1 MKGRSDT
8 LNNDC
13 YFVYLLVIW
22 NFEIWPVIWPQMHLG
37 RFCLSL
43 LTGKDSCLAEMS
55 LDRNAREYRALRE
68 SLNSIMI
75 SYYWSNVDNGFQTNA
90 SSFLA
95 AALNSSDLETKGA
108 TCLSRESS
116 WRAKRWANACSLHDS
131 PCIAPLPMKNCC
143 GSPAS
148 EYCHRQFLPLPEW
161 NCTPKN
167 SSTPFSFFRLRFDLR

>member
-43 LTGKDSCLAEMS
+43 LTGKDSCLTEMS

-68 SLNSIMI
+68 SLISIMI

-108 TCLSRESS
+108 TCLSRESYGEQKGEQMLAHCMIHLVS
-116 WRAKRWANACSLHDS
+116 RPWQWKIVVVRRRRNTAIGNFCRCQNE
-131 PCIAPLPMKNCC
+131 IAP
-143 GSPAS
+143 
-148 EYCHRQFLPLPEW
+148 Q
-161 NCTPKN
+161 
-167 SSTPFSFFRLRFDLR
+167 